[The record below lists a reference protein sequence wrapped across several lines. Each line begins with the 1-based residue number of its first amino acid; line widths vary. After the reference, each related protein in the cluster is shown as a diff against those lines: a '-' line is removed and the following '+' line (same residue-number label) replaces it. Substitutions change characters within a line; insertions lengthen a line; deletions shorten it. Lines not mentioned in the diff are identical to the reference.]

1 MELVNIVTF
10 LVWHVLNYE
19 TQLLFQQAIWVFF
32 YGGIMDFLF
41 FLNSALFGVALAMD
55 AFSVSI
61 ANGINEPN
69 IKTKKSVL
77 ISSTFAI
84 FQAIMPLIGWVCV
97 HTIVEKF
104 TIFEQ
109 FIPWIALILLSF
121 LGIKMIIDG
130 RKQDDEEETKIAIGF
145 WGLIIQGIA
154 TSIDALSVGFTIA
167 NMNFIEALVCCLIIA
182 AITFIICFIG
192 VYIGKKFG
200 SKFNNNAELVGGII
214 LIVIG
219 LEIFLTN
226 ILK

>member
-1 MELVNIVTF
+1 
-10 LVWHVLNYE
+10 
-19 TQLLFQQAIWVFF
+19 
-32 YGGIMDFLF
+32 MDFLF

-97 HTIVEKF
+97 HTIIEKF

>member
-1 MELVNIVTF
+1 
-10 LVWHVLNYE
+10 
-19 TQLLFQQAIWVFF
+19 
-32 YGGIMDFLF
+32 MDFLF
-41 FLNSALFGVALAMD
+41 FLNSALFGIALAMD

-97 HTIVEKF
+97 HTIIEKF

-145 WGLIIQGIA
+145 WGLIVQGIA